1 MTTTSPPAPPD
12 TTSVDPR
19 LRARRIAVARD
30 AGRRRLHRLAIL
42 GVLLAVVVLVAVL
55 ARSPLVSVQTV
66 DIDGAARTPG
76 DAVTQAVGAVK
87 GHPIYAVN
95 AGAIQHRLEALPWV
109 REAHIERHWPRTLRI
124 TITERVAVAVAP
136 AADGSL
142 RLLDAEGRVLDVAAA
157 APPGLVEVVGPI
169 APGAPGSSVDA
180 AARGALQ
187 VAAALP
193 PTLMGK
199 VVQAEWNDRGEVRL
213 GLAPR
218 GRVLVGPPTQLTE
231 KLLAL
236 DTLLSNVDP
245 ATIGEV
251 DVRAPEAP
259 TIRPFDATAAQP

>member
-1 MTTTSPPAPPD
+1 VTTTSAPAPPD
-12 TTSVDPR
+12 TQSVEPR

-30 AGRRRLHRLAIL
+30 AGRRRLHRLVIL

-66 DIDGAARTPG
+66 NIDGATRTPG

-95 AGAIQHRLEALPWV
+95 TGAIQHRLEALPWV
-109 REAHIERHWPRTLRI
+109 REARVERHWPRTLRI

-142 RLLDAEGRVLDVAAA
+142 RVLDAEGRVLDVAAA
-157 APPGLVEVVGPI
+157 APPGLVEVVGPTP
-169 APGAPGSSVDA
+169 PGAPGSSLDA

-193 PTLMGK
+193 STLMGK
-199 VVQAEWNDRGEVRL
+199 VVQAEWNDLGEVR
-213 GLAPR
+213 LAPR
-218 GRVLVGPPTQLTE
+218 GRVLVGPPTQITE